1 MKLTKTIT
9 KLAAAALSAVLLV
22 GAVGSLP
29 AYAVVDNSEVGEVL
43 HDGNFTYEL
52 INGTYTIT
60 ACDPTSI
67 LSEIPELRNGYAIT
81 AIADNAFQNCHY
93 IEELTIPDTITSIG
107 DSAFIGCTSLMKVTL
122 PSRITEIKSGTFMG
136 CTHLEAVE
144 IPDKVSSIGSYAFY
158 NCSMLKS
165 VKLPGELSSIGA
177 MAFAQCSSITDIDSS
192 KCGAF
197 VFEDGILYNSSMQNI
212 YRASTALSGEVYIRN
227 EVKYIEPG
235 AFSVCVRMTELYLPS
250 SVTDIGE
257 SAFSYCTS
265 LQKIDFSSGLT
276 NIAPIAFKYC
286 TALESLDFPITLDK
300 IGDGAFL
307 SCTEL
312 SRVVMPE
319 GVSAVGEGAF
329 TSCPK
334 LEQVIIPKSVSS
346 IGAHAFG
353 YSIGDD
359 EDYTLEKGFKLSVFT
374 GSEGERY
381 ARANKISYTHVDKS
395 LKRYAFLIAAG
406 ALLLAAIVLAMVL
419 MSKGRKRISSSEK
432 KAEAERIA
440 EASYEKILDDSDE
453 EPKE

>member
-1 MKLTKTIT
+1 MKLMKTIT

-227 EVKYIEPG
+227 TRSSTSSLAHFRY
-235 AFSVCVRMTELYLPS
+235 VC
-250 SVTDIGE
+250 
-257 SAFSYCTS
+257 A
-265 LQKIDFSSGLT
+265 
-276 NIAPIAFKYC
+276 
-286 TALESLDFPITLDK
+286 
-300 IGDGAFL
+300 
-307 SCTEL
+307 
-312 SRVVMPE
+312 
-319 GVSAVGEGAF
+319 
-329 TSCPK
+329 
-334 LEQVIIPKSVSS
+334 
-346 IGAHAFG
+346 
-353 YSIGDD
+353 
-359 EDYTLEKGFKLSVFT
+359 
-374 GSEGERY
+374 
-381 ARANKISYTHVDKS
+381 
-395 LKRYAFLIAAG
+395 
-406 ALLLAAIVLAMVL
+406 
-419 MSKGRKRISSSEK
+419 
-432 KAEAERIA
+432 
-440 EASYEKILDDSDE
+440 
-453 EPKE
+453 